1 MLPHTSDELPPLTMP
16 SHPRKVAPALALVL
30 ACALSATR
38 LSSQSS
44 TPTPAQRSTP
54 PAADAN
60 SRFDSFDREIIGLRE
75 LLEIPGLS
83 AGIVEKGEVVW
94 SRAYG
99 LREKQRKLPTTI
111 DTGFPIAS
119 LTKTF
124 TALLVMQMVEQGKL
138 SLDDPV
144 CKYRSDPDVEP
155 ATRIR
160 DYLSHTS
167 EGAPGSRFSY
177 NSERFARL
185 APILEKV
192 SGKSFRALVADNIL
206 DKLHMDHSVPGLDAA
221 RDEGPRYEPR
231 LLTLAR
237 PHVLRSGAIEQLVF
251 PPERLDG
258 ASGIISS
265 VLDLAKF
272 VIALRANTLL
282 SEKSKVL
289 MFTPSLSPGERKLP
303 YGLGWFVEDFH
314 GHKLVWHYG
323 QEAGFSSLLLMVP
336 GRDLALIL
344 EANSSALSEPFWL
357 LFGDVARSP
366 FALAFLRDVVLRNNS
381 VVPMKNQG
389 AAPPDWNLDSSALS
403 AELARKDRKGF
414 DFSDDLLD
422 RALALAWLGD
432 SSRSIELFTLAL
444 DRYPRLRSSAGQT
457 LLSVFARSGDA
468 SLEKE
473 GEQIGR
479 ALLAKSPDDPR
490 TLFDLGVLL
499 LHMHRAG
506 DAVPLLQRVVEKPNS
521 TNRALLAWSAWL
533 LAENIADS
541 DPARAR
547 AYLKTAIA
555 TQYDDGSLQQDAQKL
570 LEKLSKH

>member
-1 MLPHTSDELPPLTMP
+1 MRNKNLRL
-16 SHPRKVAPALALVL
+16 ALALIL
-30 ACALSATR
+30 ALVSVCGGISLRA
-38 LSSQSS
+38 QS
-44 TPTPAQRSTP
+44 PTP
-54 PAADAN
+54 PAAWHPASSSRPSADTS
-60 SRFDSFDREIIGLRE
+60 SRFDSFDRELIGLRE

-83 AGIVEKGEVVW
+83 AAIVEKGELIW

-99 LREKQRKLPTTI
+99 LREKQRKLPTT
-111 DTGFPIAS
+111 TNTVFPIAS
-119 LTKTF
+119 LTKIF
-124 TALLVMQMVEQGKL
+124 TAVLVMQMVEQGKL

-144 CKYRSDPDVEP
+144 SKYRSDPDVEP
-155 ATRIR
+155 GTRIR

-167 EGAPGSRFSY
+167 EGVPGSRFSY

-206 DKLHMDHSVPGLDAA
+206 DRLHMDQSVPGLDAA
-221 RDEGPRYEPR
+221 RDEGPRFEPR
-231 LLTLAR
+231 LFSLAR
-237 PHVLRSGAIEQLVF
+237 PHVLRSGTIEQLLF

-265 VLDLAKF
+265 VGDLANF
-272 VIALRANTLL
+272 VAALRANTLI
-282 SEKSKVL
+282 SAESTAL
-289 MFTPSLSPGERKLP
+289 MFTPAAAPAGKKLP
-303 YGLGWFVEDFH
+303 CGLGWFVEDFR

-336 GRDLALIL
+336 DRDLALIL

-366 FALAFLRDVVLRNNS
+366 FALAFLRDLAL
-381 VVPMKNQG
+381 MKNKA
-389 AAPPDWNLDSSALS
+389 AAPPDWNMNLSALS

-414 DFSDDLLD
+414 DFSGDLLD
-422 RALALAWLGD
+422 RAFALAWLGD
-432 SSRSIELFTLAL
+432 SPRSIDLFKLAL
-444 DRYPRLRSSAGQT
+444 GRYPALRGSAGQA
-457 LLSVFARSGDA
+457 LLSAFARSGDA

-479 ALLAKSPDDPR
+479 ALLAASPGDPR
-490 TLFDLGVLL
+490 ALFDLGVLL

-506 DAVPLLQRVVEKPNS
+506 EAVPLLQRVVEKPNA

-533 LAENIADS
+533 LAENFADS
-541 DPARAR
+541 DPAQAR

-555 TQYDDGSLQQDAQKL
+555 TQYEDGSLQQDAKKL
-570 LEKLSKH
+570 LDKLSKR